1 MRGWCCGMDGEG
13 GAVSGTGH
21 GSKGDFDV
29 KGKIMLKVLLAILSI
44 GLKGFFY
51 ENVFFE
57 RIHRITVP
65 CKQEIL

>member
-13 GAVSGTGH
+13 GAVSGTGR

-51 ENVFFE
+51 ENVIFE
-57 RIHRITVP
+57 RVCRITIS
-65 CKQEIL
+65 CNQEIL